1 MVCEESISRAENEK
15 YILELRYDMYADNPF
30 EFDEYYDF
38 FKIIAFHK
46 RYTIGYDH
54 GYKTPEDY
62 LRSLLEDLY
71 TEEYIDKT
79 LDKLRSKHKKD
90 QPYVYY
96 EDIIY
101 TFKKLS
107 DKYIFFDL
115 YFLDHSVFYVSI
127 YSFNDPWDSG
137 MLGWVVVDKEK
148 MKEFGIQKKDLEKEI
163 ESALEIYNAY
173 LNGNV
178 YAFVL
183 KEKVPVLSD
192 KPEHRGLYAENEID
206 SIYGIYG
213 IEELK
218 YYRDEF
224 PDEAKPLFDEIINNL

>member
-1 MVCEESISRAENEK
+1 M
-15 YILELRYDMYADNPF
+15 ELRYDMYADDPF
-30 EFDEYYDF
+30 FEDEYYDF

-46 RYTIGYDH
+46 RYSIGYDH

-79 LDKLRSKHKKD
+79 FDKLRSKHKKD
-90 QPYVYY
+90 SYLYVYY

-115 YFLDHSVFYVSI
+115 YFLDHGVFYVSLH
-127 YSFNDPWDSG
+127 SFNDPWDSG

-192 KPEHRGLYAENEID
+192 KQEHRGLYAEYVVD